1 MQLKSSALGI
11 SAAIIAALA
20 FGICGLFF
28 ALLPGPTAAF
38 LSWVLHVDI
47 TGMTVRLSAGN
58 LILGIG
64 FFAAYV
70 GLLVGLTA
78 SVYNRLTLNT
88 AK

>member
-11 SAAIIAALA
+11 SAAIIAAVA
-20 FGICGLFF
+20 FGLCGLFF

-58 LILGIG
+58 LILVIG
-64 FFAAYV
+64 FFATYV